1 MRADSTLSGTRIP
14 IFFFLQKRSTHVGV
28 LVWKSQN
35 IYRKVILSLKFV
47 LEFSEFEKNKCSK
60 IFFMET
66 YSGKLLMN
74 VDLGITR
81 VLEDVQ

>member
-1 MRADSTLSGTRIP
+1 LEEP
-14 IFFFLQKRSTHVGV
+14 
-28 LVWKSQN
+28 N

-47 LEFSEFEKNKCSK
+47 LEFSEFEKHKCSK
-60 IFFMET
+60 IFF
-66 YSGKLLMN
+66 YGNIFGKLLMN